1 MAGAVEFLPS
11 LEALPINR
19 GRQVLA
25 RHLISPG
32 LLPAL
37 RDANRVLWAG
47 MALCLLLTLFVDIAV
62 LVVPIY
68 DMQLYDRVIQS
79 HNLDSVLALSFVCL
93 IGVAM
98 YGLVDMLRSAALLA
112 IADGIAARLHAPLL
126 QNTIAH
132 SLEGVAGGSLDAM
145 RDIAML
151 RGFLGSGAV
160 CVPLDVLVGPLL
172 LSVLFMLH
180 PAYGFLAVFGA
191 STLTFLNLL
200 GDAAGRPGLLAANE
214 RRQRLA
220 DQLTERLRDPE
231 VTEGLGMLPAIGRR
245 WAHQHE
251 AALEILH
258 HAHDRA
264 HLYASASKMAKMLLS
279 AGVMI
284 LGALMILGHATTPG
298 SLMGANLLLSKML
311 GPYEQLVT
319 SWRQWALALAAW
331 QRIRAMPE
339 AGDFPVVVGQPA
351 MPKQAAG
358 EAAGLVLQDVVYRP
372 ASLGRNL
379 LENINVTLAPGQ
391 ALAVIGPNGAGKSTL
406 LRVLAGLAVPTRGEI
421 RLDGLPL
428 SELDRRNI
436 GYLPQNVGLLDG
448 TVGANIVRFSTGS
461 DPIGAARQ
469 AGVHDMIGRLAR
481 GYDTELRLDAP
492 ALSGG
497 QLQRIGL
504 ARALFGQPRLL
515 VLDEPD
521 ASLDS
526 EGDAALRRA
535 IQAARAQGSLIVM
548 TTHRASLLS
557 EMDLLLELREGRVV
571 SLKKPAPAP
580 GMSLQPA

>member
-1 MAGAVEFLPS
+1 LK
-11 LEALPINR
+11 
-19 GRQVLA
+19 
-25 RHLISPG
+25 
-32 LLPAL
+32 
-37 RDANRVLWAG
+37 DANGVFLKG
-47 MALCLLLTLFVDIAV
+47 MALCLLLTVFVDIAV

-79 HNLDSVLALSFVCL
+79 HNLDTVLALSFACL

-126 QNTIAH
+126 QNTIAQ

-145 RDIAML
+145 RDIATV

-160 CVPLDVLVGPLL
+160 CVPLDVIVGPLL

-180 PAYGFLAVFGA
+180 PAYGFLAMFGA
-191 STLTFLNLL
+191 SLLTFLNLL

-214 RRQRLA
+214 QRQRLA

-251 AALEILH
+251 AALETLH

-264 HLYASASKMAKMLLS
+264 HLFASASKMAKMLLS

-284 LGALMILGHATTPG
+284 LGALMILGHTTTPG

-331 QRIRAMPE
+331 QRIRQMPE
-339 AGDFPVVVGQPA
+339 AGDLPAGFGHQIGQPG
-351 MPKQAAG
+351 MPRRTPTDS
-358 EAAGLVLQDVVYRP
+358 AGLILQDVVYRP
-372 ASLGRNL
+372 ASLDRDL
-379 LENINVTLAPGQ
+379 LKEISVTLAPGQ

-406 LRVLAGLAVPTRGEI
+406 LRVLAGLAEPTSGAI
-421 RLDGLPL
+421 WLDGLPL
-428 SELDRRNI
+428 SQLNRRNI

-469 AGVHDMIGRLAR
+469 AGVHDMIGRLPR

-526 EGDAALRRA
+526 DGDGALRRA
-535 IQAARAQGSLIVM
+535 IQTARGQGSIIVM
-548 TTHRASLLS
+548 TTHRAALLS

-580 GMSLQPA
+580 GTPPPGTRLQPA